1 MGRRCA
7 MSTPHIQMPDRAIA
21 GFCQRWEI
29 REFSLFGSV
38 LRDDFRP
45 ESDIDV
51 VVSFERGAAWS
62 LFDLATMQQE
72 LGSIFGRPVDLI
84 EAEALRNPYRRAA
97 ILGSR
102 QVVYAA

>member
-1 MGRRCA
+1 MTTLR
-7 MSTPHIQMPDRAIA
+7 IQLPDRTIA
-21 GFCQRWEI
+21 DFCRRWEI

-51 VVSFERGAAWS
+51 VVSFEPGAVWS
-62 LFDLATMQQE
+62 LLDIAAMQEE
-72 LGSIFGRPVDLI
+72 LTGILGRPVDLV

-102 QVVYAA
+102 RVVYAA

>member
-1 MGRRCA
+1 
-7 MSTPHIQMPDRAIA
+7 MSTPHIQMPDRTIA
-21 GFCQRWEI
+21 EFCRRWEI

-62 LFDLATMQQE
+62 LLDIATMQEE
-72 LGSIFGRPVDLI
+72 LTGILGRTVDLI

-97 ILGSR
+97 ILGSK

>member
-1 MGRRCA
+1 
-7 MSTPHIQMPDRAIA
+7 MSTPHIELPDRTIA
-21 GFCQRWEI
+21 EFCRRWEI

-51 VVSFERGAAWS
+51 VVSFQAGARWS
-62 LFDLATMQQE
+62 LLDLATMQEE
-72 LGSIFGRPVDLI
+72 LSGILGRAVDLI

-97 ILGSR
+97 ILGSK